1 MSGRDLSGPLRRA
14 VVATLQADP
23 GVAAQVGTRV
33 YDYVSTVPA
42 YPFLRCT
49 TMIASPWE
57 ATGAIRGS
65 LVRLQVDAFTK
76 GYGRVSAEPLAAAV
90 VAALDEA
97 ELALPEG
104 FLVSLQWRQTRMLD
118 DPAEQGVTHG
128 VIEFESIA
136 AA

>member
-14 VVATLQADP
+14 VVAALQADP
-23 GVAAQVGTRV
+23 GVAALIGSRV
-33 YDYVSTVPA
+33 YDYVSAAPA

-57 ATGAIRGS
+57 ATGGVRGS

-76 GYGRVSAEPLAAAV
+76 GYGRAAAEPLAAAV

-97 ELALPEG
+97 DLALPEG
-104 FLVSLQWRQTRMLD
+104 SLVSLQWRQTRMLD

-128 VIEFESIA
+128 VIEFESVA
-136 AA
+136 AL

>member
-118 DPAEQGVTHG
+118 DPAEQGVVHG
-128 VIEFESIA
+128 VIEFETIA

>member
-33 YDYVSTVPA
+33 YDYVSTAPA

-49 TMIASPWE
+49 TVIASPWE
-57 ATGAIRGS
+57 ATGGVRGS
-65 LVRLQVDAFTK
+65 LVQLQVDAFTK
-76 GYGRVSAEPLAAAV
+76 GYGRASAEPLAAAV
-90 VAALDEA
+90 AAALDEA
-97 ELALPEG
+97 DLALPEG
-104 FLVSLQWRQTRMLD
+104 FLLSLQWRQTRMLD

-136 AA
+136 TL

>member
-14 VVATLQADP
+14 VIAALLADP
-23 GVAAQVGTRV
+23 GVAAVAGTRI
-33 YDYVSTVPA
+33 YDHVPAAPA

-49 TMIASPWE
+49 TAITSPWE
-57 ATGAIRGS
+57 ATGGVRGS
-65 LVRLQVDAFTK
+65 LVRLQVDSFTK
-76 GYGRVSAEPLAAAV
+76 GHGRAAAEPLAAAV
-90 VAALDEA
+90 AAALDEA

-104 FLVSLQWRQTRMLD
+104 FLVSLQWRQTRLLD

-136 AA
+136 AL

>member
-136 AA
+136 TL

>member
-14 VVATLQADP
+14 MIATLQADP

-33 YDYVSTVPA
+33 YDYVSTAPA

-49 TMIASPWE
+49 TVIASPWE
-57 ATGAIRGS
+57 ATGGVRGS

-76 GYGRVSAEPLAAAV
+76 GYGRASAEPLAAAV

-97 ELALPEG
+97 DLALPEG

-118 DPAEQGVTHG
+118 DPAEQGVVHG
-128 VIEFESIA
+128 VIEFETIA

>member
-1 MSGRDLSGPLRRA
+1 MSGRDLSGQLRGA
-14 VVATLQADP
+14 VVAALLADP
-23 GVAAQVGTRV
+23 SVTALVGTRI
-33 YDYVSTVPA
+33 YDYVPAAPA

-49 TMIASPWE
+49 TAITSPWE
-57 ATGAIRGS
+57 ATGAVQGS

-76 GYGRVSAEPLAAAV
+76 DYGRGSAELLAAAV

-97 ELALPEG
+97 DLAFPEG
-104 FLVSLQWRQTRMLD
+104 SLVSLQWRQSRLLD

-136 AA
+136 AV

>member
-1 MSGRDLSGPLRRA
+1 MSGRDLSGQLRRA
-14 VVATLQADP
+14 VVAALLADP
-23 GVAAQVGTRV
+23 GVVALVGTRI
-33 YDYVSTVPA
+33 YDYVPAAPA

-49 TMIASPWE
+49 TAIASPWE
-57 ATGAIRGS
+57 ATGAVQGS

-76 GYGRVSAEPLAAAV
+76 DYGRASAELLAAAV

-97 ELALPEG
+97 DPAIPEG
-104 FLVSLQWRQTRMLD
+104 SLVSLQWRQSRLLD

-136 AA
+136 AV

>member
-33 YDYVSTVPA
+33 YDYVPAAPA

-57 ATGAIRGS
+57 ATGGVRGS
-65 LVRLQVDAFTK
+65 LVRLQIDAFTK
-76 GYGRVSAEPLAAAV
+76 GYGQVSAEPLAAAV

-97 ELALPEG
+97 DLALPEG
-104 FLVSLQWRQTRMLD
+104 FLLSLQWRQTRMLD

-128 VIEFESIA
+128 VIEFESIVA
-136 AA
+136 A

>member
-14 VVATLQADP
+14 MIATLQADP

-33 YDYVSTVPA
+33 YDYVSTAPA

-49 TMIASPWE
+49 TVIASPWE
-57 ATGAIRGS
+57 ATGGVRGS
-65 LVRLQVDAFTK
+65 LVQLQVDAFTK
-76 GYGRVSAEPLAAAV
+76 GYGRASAEPLAAAV

-97 ELALPEG
+97 DLALPEG
-104 FLVSLQWRQTRMLD
+104 FLLSLQWRQTRMLD
-118 DPAEQGVTHG
+118 DPAEQGVVHG
-128 VIEFESIA
+128 VIEFETIA

>member
-14 VVATLQADP
+14 VVAALQGDP
-23 GVAAQVGTRV
+23 GVAAAVGTRI
-33 YDYVSTVPA
+33 YDYVPAAPA

-49 TMIASPWE
+49 TAIVSPWE
-57 ATGAIRGS
+57 ATGAVQGS

-76 GYGRVSAEPLAAAV
+76 GYGRGSAEPLATAV
-90 VAALDEA
+90 AAALDEA
-97 ELALPEG
+97 DLALPEG
-104 FLVSLQWRQTRMLD
+104 FLVSLQWRQTRLLD

-136 AA
+136 AL